1 MNDHTQRLINAELSG
16 ELDPDERDELMQL
29 MMDDPDIET
38 ALKHGERAIFDGL
51 AREQLRRG
59 RSRWLPGVSWLAN
72 AASLTAGVGLTLLA
86 LQFGGGDDPQTP
98 GTGTVSASVHYLETV
113 RSSTPQLLAVDMQP
127 DEAWITLIAYPDY
140 TDVDA
145 LDIRIAA
152 YSGDPDGLFRAEE
165 TAWQTVW
172 QQRSPPGNRDSLAI
186 TLPSTDLPPGIY
198 RLTVEG
204 VASNPARATSI
215 QRLLFEARLADSDP
229 AAD

>member
-1 MNDHTQRLINAELSG
+1 MNEHTQRLINAELSG
-16 ELDPDERDELMQL
+16 ELGPDERDELMQL

-59 RSRWLPGVSWLAN
+59 GSRWLPDVSWLAN

-86 LQFGGGDDPQTP
+86 LQFGGDDPQTP
-98 GTGTVSASVHYLETV
+98 GTVSASVHYLETV
-113 RSSTPQLLAVDMQP
+113 RSATPQLAAVEVQP
-127 DEAWITLIAYPDY
+127 DEAWITLIADAGY

-145 LDIRIAA
+145 LNVRIAA
-152 YSGDPDGLFRAEE
+152 YIGEPDGVFHAEE

-186 TLPSTDLPPGIY
+186 TLPSTDLPAGIY

-204 VASNPARATSI
+204 VASDPPRVTFT